1 MVCIAAFI
9 ILALAGIVVAI
20 LSIFKPILW
29 KKYLALLKRS
39 FHCFSRR
46 IRLKKCDTNFSED
59 IKTTILK
66 KIVLKKPKLVKP
78 ISITIEITSLL
89 VVIITAWSI
98 VEAAKAG
105 LALWVFG
112 TCNVSQPS
120 HCALGAES
128 CSLDDEDPTNL
139 GGYIVRWFDEW
150 GEIFTNIP
158 DRLKDWQ
165 ATDYNLNLAF
175 TAGNNESDN
184 IALMLLDPGCSACM
198 QSYKNVMHDENFLNN
213 HKINVVAFPI
223 MESEDSPKFKNSPLI
238 VKYML
243 AAGDDYAKKILSR
256 VFTEYDDNHIIYQT
270 KFNNDYS
277 AEEAEKIL
285 QSWLKEWG
293 MKDDEIKKTAERAN
307 SSELKEKLD
316 YNHSVVTSEIKP
328 KGIPTSIY
336 DHKKHLG
343 TYKS

>member
-9 ILALAGIVVAI
+9 ILALAGIFVAI
-20 LSIFKPILW
+20 LSIFKPTLW
-29 KKYLALLKRS
+29 KKYLNLLKRS

-59 IKTTILK
+59 IKTSILK
-66 KIVLKKPKLVKP
+66 KVVLKKPKLVKP
-78 ISITIEITSLL
+78 ISITIEIASIL
-89 VVIITAWSI
+89 VVIITAWSF
-98 VEAAKAG
+98 VEAVKAG

-139 GGYIVRWFDEW
+139 GEYVVRWFDEW
-150 GEIFTNIP
+150 GEIFSNIP
-158 DRLKDWQ
+158 DRLKDWR
-165 ATDYNLNLAF
+165 ATDYDLNLAF
-175 TAGNNESDN
+175 VSGNKDSDN
-184 IALMLLDPGCSACM
+184 VALMLLDPGCSACM
-198 QSYKNVMHDENFLNN
+198 QSYKNLMRDEKFLNN

-223 MESEDSPKFKNSPLI
+223 MENTETPKFKNSPLI
-238 VKYML
+238 AKYML
-243 AAGDDYAKKILSR
+243 AAGDNYAEKILTR
-256 VFTEYDDNHIIYQT
+256 IFTEYDDNHIIYQN

-277 AEEAEKIL
+277 AEEAEKTL

-293 MKDDEIKKTAERAN
+293 VKDDEIKKTADRVK
-307 SSELKEKLD
+307 SSEIQEKL
-316 YNHSVVTSEIKP
+316 NHNQEIVSSDIKP

-336 DHKKHLG
+336 DGKKHLG
-343 TYKS
+343 VYKS